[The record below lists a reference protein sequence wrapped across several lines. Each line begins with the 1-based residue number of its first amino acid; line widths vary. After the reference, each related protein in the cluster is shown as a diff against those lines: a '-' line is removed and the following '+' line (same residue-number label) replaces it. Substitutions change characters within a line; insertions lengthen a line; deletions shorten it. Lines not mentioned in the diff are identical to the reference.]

1 MFTKRLD
8 INFTFLYIQFGIKII
23 YNNKGFSQV
32 INIKTRQ
39 DLYNSSG
46 IDRRYFFKVN
56 GYNNKRL
63 SKYFRCSPTLIT
75 LTLDS
80 EKLTK
85 KLKQIIMSKL
95 VEKFLANENSKAA

>member
-1 MFTKRLD
+1 M
-8 INFTFLYIQFGIKII
+8 
-23 YNNKGFSQV
+23 V
-32 INIKTRQ
+32 NIKTKF

-63 SKYFRCSPTLIT
+63 AKYFRCSPTLIT
-75 LTLDS
+75 LTLDK
-80 EKLTK
+80 EKFTK
-85 KLKQIIMSKL
+85 KLKQIIDSKL